1 MIMVIVVFAERERKI
16 LRQLYMK
23 ELMHFPLWTFI
34 YNLQTM
40 DDQSLLH
47 NFFRVWKR
55 LRGYFLSTSLISKC
69 VQYCM
74 LRSETGTEFVWGE
87 GRELPSVS
95 RKDGCGLL
103 RMLSPQ
109 CSYPSIDVELASWHC
124 MWDVCTCSSSFT
136 YIHKMKAYYNNYPE
150 ENQEMLFIRI
160 NYNKTIGSYY

>member
-23 ELMHFPLWTFI
+23 ELMHFPLWTFM

-47 NFFRVWKR
+47 NFTEFERDWEVT
-55 LRGYFLSTSLISKC
+55 FVHLSHQC